1 MRGLEAGF
9 LAGRCPLLVA
19 EILRESPVGVVIAGE
34 RDIGNPGAYHLDGDA
49 VALEDAVVELA
60 VFHFAGVD
68 QFAGQV

>member
-34 RDIGNPGAYHLDGDA
+34 RDIGNSGADHLDGDA
-49 VALEDAVVELA
+49 VALENAVVALK
-60 VFHFAGVD
+60 VLHLS
-68 QFAGQV
+68 